1 VKGWNERCTLPAE
14 RDVFAAEIGGDGNA
28 GSRSDD
34 VRIADLQSE
43 RGREAGSV
51 ADRLP
56 VAADCA
62 DRAGSDTGLRE
73 EFVDG
78 LSEKLAKGD
87 ISPPEAI
94 DLVFSW
100 DTEREQF
107 AAQGRRKCERMRSD
121 EGGLWLKTH
130 QGDIDPVH
138 TCARKC
144 TDVELGGWRR
154 AGS

>member
-1 VKGWNERCTLPAE
+1 MHPRQILA
-14 RDVFAAEIGGDGNA
+14 
-28 GSRSDD
+28 
-34 VRIADLQSE
+34 
-43 RGREAGSV
+43 
-51 ADRLP
+51 
-56 VAADCA
+56 
-62 DRAGSDTGLRE
+62 RAGKTKDAGEIVLY
-73 EFVDG
+73 
-78 LSEKLAKGD
+78 GD
-87 ISPPEAI
+87 IGPAEAI